1 MKPKAWSH
9 TALSNFENCPKAYA
23 ETTIYNK
30 AKYPFI
36 DTAETKWGRE
46 VHKIFENYLLHS
58 TPLTPELMTHKD
70 VLDDFMAQPG
80 ILAGEER
87 IALDTQLRQCA
98 YFAKDVQVW
107 YRGQVDARKR
117 DTARGFSHILDHKT
131 GKQKNDFTQ
140 LKGFAMWEFLTQPQI
155 HTTKVEF
162 YWTQTRALVGQTYYR
177 EQLPEI
183 IQFFAEKLH
192 RWADAH
198 IDEVFPA
205 KKSGLCAGWCAV
217 TDCEYWSP
225 KRQRS

>member
-1 MKPKAWSH
+1 VTPRAWSH
-9 TALSNFENCPKAYA
+9 TALSNFENCPKQYA

-36 DTAETKWGRE
+36 DTKETIWGRE
-46 VHKIFENYLLHS
+46 VHKKFENYILHH
-58 TPLTPELMTHKD
+58 TPLTPD
-70 VLDDFMAQPG
+70 
-80 ILAGEER
+80 LAMHQER
-87 IALDTQLRQCA
+87 IALDTHMRQCA
-98 YFAKDVQVW
+98 YFAKNVMVW

-117 DTARGFSHILDHKT
+117 DNARGFSHILDHKT
-131 GKQKNDFTQ
+131 GKVKNDFTQ

-162 YWTQTRALVGQTYYR
+162 YWTQTKALVGETYHR

-183 IQFFAEKLH
+183 ISFFAEKLH

-217 TDCEYWSP
+217 TDCEFWSP
-225 KRQRS
+225 RRQR